1 VTPFTLEVTRGQP
14 SDAVGDPVSPE
25 IVSILALVVIFAIA
39 TFLPINM
46 GALAFVA
53 AFLVGTLAVGMTTDD
68 ILGGFPAELVL
79 TLIGVTYLFAIAQNN
94 GTVDLLVR
102 GAVKLVGGQIAL
114 IPWVMFAVTAVLT
127 GIGAL
132 SPAAVAIIAP
142 IALGFARRY
151 GINPLLMGMMV
162 IHGAQGGG
170 FSPISVYGITVNE
183 IVEENDLPSSPLTVF
198 LGSLLFNLAIALVLF
213 LVLGGRQLLGRK
225 AEDHADPDA
234 DPDAERAGTGGSTAA
249 SGGQAGTEV
258 RGHGATPGPAVG
270 GSPLT
275 AAQATATA
283 DTTSEGG
290 PVTVDQVLTL
300 VGLVALAVLA
310 LAFDLD
316 IGFVSITIAVVLALF
331 SAARHKG
338 AVAQISWSTVLLIAG
353 VLTFVFV
360 LQEAGTIDYV
370 GEAVTGL
377 GSPLLVALLL
387 AYIGGVVSAFAS
399 STAIIGVAISLAVPF
414 LLAGDIGA
422 VGVIVALSVAS
433 TIVDVSPF
441 STNGALVL
449 ANAQDVDRDAFYK
462 RILNYSLIVVVI
474 GPLIAWLVFV
484 VPGWL

>member
-1 VTPFTLEVTRGQP
+1 M
-14 SDAVGDPVSPE
+14 SPE
-25 IVSILALVVIFAIA
+25 IVTIITLVVIFVIA
-39 TFLPINM
+39 TVLPINM

-53 AFLVGTLAVGMTTDD
+53 AFVVGTLSVGMTTDE

-102 GAVKLVGGQIAL
+102 GAVRLVGGHIAA
-114 IPWVMFAVTAVLT
+114 IPWIMFFVTALLT
-127 GIGAL
+127 AIGAL

-142 IALGFARRY
+142 IALGFAARH

-170 FSPISVYGITVNE
+170 FSPISVYGVTVNE
-183 IVEENDLPSSPLTVF
+183 IVETEGLPDSSLAVF
-198 LGSLLFNLAIALVLF
+198 LGALFFNIAIAVVLF
-213 LVLGGRQLLGRK
+213 FVFGGRKLIGRK
-225 AEDHADPDA
+225 VEAVEDLREEVHAEH
-234 DPDAERAGTGGSTAA
+234 GTGPT
-249 SGGQAGTEV
+249 V
-258 RGHGATPGPAVG
+258 RGHGAAPGPAVG
-270 GSPLT
+270 GGDDEVGEAHPDAPQKIT
-275 AAQATATA
+275 IEQIM
-283 DTTSEGG
+283 
-290 PVTVDQVLTL
+290 TL
-300 VGLVALAVLA
+300 IGLLVLAVLA
-310 LAFDLD
+310 LVFDLD
-316 IGFVSITIAVVLALF
+316 IGFVSISVAVVLALF
-331 SAARHKG
+331 SAAKHKG
-338 AVAQISWSTVLLIAG
+338 AVSQISWSTVLLIAG

-377 GSPLLVALLL
+377 GVPLIVALLL
-387 AYIGGVVSAFAS
+387 CYIGGIVSAFAS

-414 LLAGDIGA
+414 LLAGNIAA

-449 ANAQDVDRDAFYK
+449 AAAQDVDRDRFYK
-462 RILNYSLIVVVI
+462 QILGYAAIVVAI
-474 GPLIAWLVFV
+474 GPFLAWLVFV

>member
-1 VTPFTLEVTRGQP
+1 V
-14 SDAVGDPVSPE
+14 AVSPE
-25 IVSILALVVIFAIA
+25 IVTIIALVVIFAIA
-39 TFLPINM
+39 TVLPINM

-53 AFLVGTLAVGMTTDD
+53 AFVVGTLSVGLTTDE

-102 GAVKLVGGQIAL
+102 GAVRLVGGHVAA
-114 IPWVMFAVTAVLT
+114 IPWIMFFVTALLT
-127 GIGAL
+127 AIGAL

-142 IALGFARRY
+142 IALGFAARH

-170 FSPISVYGITVNE
+170 FSPISVYGVTVNE
-183 IVEENDLPSSPLTVF
+183 IVETEGLPDSSLAVF
-198 LGSLLFNLAIALVLF
+198 LGALFFNIAIAVVIF
-213 LVLGGRQLLGRK
+213 FVFGGRKLIGRK
-225 AEDHADPDA
+225 VTVTEDLREEAHAEQGVGGGGATA
-234 DPDAERAGTGGSTAA
+234 TGSGTGP
-249 SGGQAGTEV
+249 EV
-258 RGHGATPGPAVG
+258 RGHGAAPGPAVG
-270 GSPLT
+270 GDDEPHPDAPQKIT
-275 AAQATATA
+275 FEQI
-283 DTTSEGG
+283 
-290 PVTVDQVLTL
+290 LTL
-300 VGLVALAVLA
+300 IGLVVLAVLA
-310 LAFDLD
+310 LVFDLD
-316 IGFVSITIAVVLALF
+316 IGFVAISVAVVLALF
-331 SAARHKG
+331 SAAKHKG
-338 AVAQISWSTVLLIAG
+338 AVSQISWSTVLLIAG

-377 GSPLLVALLL
+377 GVPLIVALLL
-387 AYIGGVVSAFAS
+387 CYIGGVVSAFAS

-414 LLAGDIGA
+414 LLAGDIAA

-449 ANAQDVDRDAFYK
+449 AAAQDVDRDRFYK
-462 RILNYSLIVVVI
+462 QILGYAAIVVAI
-474 GPLIAWLVFV
+474 GPLLAWLVFV